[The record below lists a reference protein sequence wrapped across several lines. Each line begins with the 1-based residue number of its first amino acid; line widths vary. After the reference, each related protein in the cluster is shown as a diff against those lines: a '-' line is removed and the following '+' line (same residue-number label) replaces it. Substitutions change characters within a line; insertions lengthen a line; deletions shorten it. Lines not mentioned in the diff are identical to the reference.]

1 MMSVTSD
8 DVNPLAALEPFDGR
22 CVHPLDEDRKIVLGA
37 SLAKEHS
44 GTCEL
49 GIWMAIGA

>member
-1 MMSVTSD
+1 MSATSD
-8 DVNPLAALEPFDGR
+8 DVNSLAGFEPFDGR

-44 GTCEL
+44 GTRGI